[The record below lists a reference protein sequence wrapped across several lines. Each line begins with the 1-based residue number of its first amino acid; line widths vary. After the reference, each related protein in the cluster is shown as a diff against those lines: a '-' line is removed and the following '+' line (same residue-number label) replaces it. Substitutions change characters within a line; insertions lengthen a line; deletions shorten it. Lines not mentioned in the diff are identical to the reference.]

1 MESELASLIANVQ
14 GFTVIAVAIILGAG
28 AIGTALGFGI
38 MGGKF
43 LESIARQPELA
54 PMLQGRMFLLAGLL
68 DAVAMIGVGLA
79 LFFTF
84 ANPFVGAV
92 QAAAGA

>member
-1 MESELASLIANVQ
+1 MELEIAGLIANVQ
-14 GFTVIAVAIILGAG
+14 SFTVIAVAIIIGSG

-38 MGGKF
+38 MGGRF
-43 LESIARQPELA
+43 LESVARQPELA

-68 DAVAMIGVGLA
+68 DAVSMIGVGLA